1 MSRHGPVKQLT
12 REELA
17 VMQPNSPTT
26 LIADLETAT
35 KREYAKKSWSEQ
47 SEEIRRLNGRI
58 LAHVAALIDSG
69 NIDDTAMAMLARSS
83 SIAKSW
89 AAAEEQEPTKP
100 LTRAELER
108 IAK

>member
-1 MSRHGPVKQLT
+1 M
-12 REELA
+12 E
-17 VMQPNSPTT
+17 PNRPTS
-26 LIADLETAT
+26 LVADLENAT
-35 KREYAKKSWSEQ
+35 QKAYAALSWSEQ
-47 SEEIRRLNGRI
+47 GEAIRRLNGKV

-69 NIDDTAMAMLARSS
+69 NVDDQALGMLARSS

-89 AAAEEQEPTKP
+89 AAVEEQEPGKP